1 VQETILKDFGQY
13 SKQTDEV
20 TDVNGAE
27 DNGGE
32 DILSQPAISKP
43 TGHMDLTQLLA
54 LLLIPALLKAKV
66 KLGECNASKGMN
78 VINTENS
85 EHSEQ
90 GQSFVTALEDSTP
103 PSHEESIQQATN
115 EVSNTP
121 AQSTSEEIHHLA
133 FPISNNPL
141 YENTPNVPRPK
152 RWTINQSEK
161 GDAHSPDSDLLEN
174 VLEMMI
180 HDATGKVTPQP
191 LTKEL
196 LRQLLMFYGEVDMAE
211 DDALLDEMILAASHG
226 APEDLEGNPIL
237 LDKFTF
243 ARALTH
249 DVGLYNIENEDRT
262 TTNFYDVFH
271 TSTANLNEKGD
282 PQPTIEPGD
291 HSVQPVTSVFT
302 FPSIDYTADTF
313 RSKSFVILLWVTWII
328 SYFAFMFPN
337 DQDTENGI
345 LAFGLLDCEAN
356 GNSFWCR

>member
-1 VQETILKDFGQY
+1 
-13 SKQTDEV
+13 
-20 TDVNGAE
+20 
-27 DNGGE
+27 
-32 DILSQPAISKP
+32 
-43 TGHMDLTQLLA
+43 
-54 LLLIPALLKAKV
+54 
-66 KLGECNASKGMN
+66 
-78 VINTENS
+78 
-85 EHSEQ
+85 
-90 GQSFVTALEDSTP
+90 
-103 PSHEESIQQATN
+103 
-115 EVSNTP
+115 
-121 AQSTSEEIHHLA
+121 
-133 FPISNNPL
+133 
-141 YENTPNVPRPK
+141 
-152 RWTINQSEK
+152 
-161 GDAHSPDSDLLEN
+161 
-174 VLEMMI
+174 
-180 HDATGKVTPQP
+180 
-191 LTKEL
+191 
-196 LRQLLMFYGEVDMAE
+196 MAE

-271 TSTANLNEKGD
+271 TSSAGLNEKGD